1 MARKRRKFT
10 PAFKAKVALAAIRG
24 EGTLAELA
32 GRFEVHPNQVAA
44 WKKQA
49 IEGMTESLSDGRQ
62 RRDKDDEE
70 HEAKLYQQIGQ
81 LQFELDWLKKKA
93 YWRAVTFHGFE
104 AGDGRTGLL
113 GVRFSV
119 TRQCELSDSGPSAIE
134 LLLHGA
140 AASCWRV
147 GDEGLAADWTACR
160 CRA

>member
-32 GRFEVHPNQVAA
+32 GRFEVHPNQVAT

-49 IEGMTESLSDGRQ
+49 IEGMTESLSDGRRQ
-62 RRDKDDEE
+62 RDKDDEK

-93 YWRAVTFHGFE
+93 G
-104 AGDGRTGLL
+104 
-113 GVRFSV
+113 
-119 TRQCELSDSGPSAIE
+119 EL
-134 LLLHGA
+134 
-140 AASCWRV
+140 
-147 GDEGLAADWTACR
+147 
-160 CRA
+160 

>member
-10 PAFKAKVALAAIRG
+10 AAFKAKVALAAIRG

-32 GRFEVHPNQVAA
+32 GRFEVHSNQVAA

-93 YWRAVTFHGFE
+93 G
-104 AGDGRTGLL
+104 
-113 GVRFSV
+113 
-119 TRQCELSDSGPSAIE
+119 EL
-134 LLLHGA
+134 
-140 AASCWRV
+140 
-147 GDEGLAADWTACR
+147 
-160 CRA
+160 

>member
-49 IEGMTESLSDGRQ
+49 IEGMTECLSDGRQ

-81 LQFELDWLKKKA
+81 LQFELGWLKKKL
-93 YWRAVTFHGFE
+93 E
-104 AGDGRTGLL
+104 SCDGKREMVEPGCSEL
-113 GVRFSV
+113 SV
-119 TRQCELSDSGPSAIE
+119 TRQCELLGLPRSSYYYTAQPPSDRDLRRKRTSNSILPSMLDSG
-134 LLLHGA
+134 
-140 AASCWRV
+140 
-147 GDEGLAADWTACR
+147 
-160 CRA
+160 